1 MALSAQC
8 QALANLAFP
17 GPLPPTH
24 SPLGVIE
31 GFAPGSAED
40 FSTTGYGFTT
50 SSDQNL
56 TDCSGW
62 SIKPMLILP
71 LMTIG
76 LIIILF
82 NSDQGRGREWGGW
95 GAWG

>member
-24 SPLGVIE
+24 SPMGVIE
-31 GFAPGSAED
+31 GFVPGPAED

-50 SSDQNL
+50 SSDQNQSAL
-56 TDCSGW
+56 VGPSNPCSYF
-62 SIKPMLILP
+62 P
-71 LMTIG
+71 L
-76 LIIILF
+76 
-82 NSDQGRGREWGGW
+82 
-95 GAWG
+95 